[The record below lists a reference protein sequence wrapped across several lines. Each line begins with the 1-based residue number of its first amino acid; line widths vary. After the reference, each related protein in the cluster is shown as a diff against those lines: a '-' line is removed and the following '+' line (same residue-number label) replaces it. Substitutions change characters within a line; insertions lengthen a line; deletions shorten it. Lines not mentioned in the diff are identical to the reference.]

1 MVVKDRNNPNA
12 RIVPLAAQEDDEA
25 ELLELVTAGGAK
37 LPTSDDPLPESF
49 WSEPLP
55 KASVDLIDLLREDR
69 DAR

>member
-1 MVVKDRNNPNA
+1 MVKDRNNPIA

-25 ELLELVTAGGAK
+25 ELMELVAAGSAK
-37 LPTSDDPLPESF
+37 LSKSDDPLPKSF